1 VNRRVLI
8 LPRAEEQLLASAL
21 WWSEHHS
28 ADQASRWLD
37 GFESAIAG
45 LSVDPE
51 RLQLAPENPLFP
63 FEVRQLLYGLRAR
76 KTHRAVFEIRGEE
89 VIVFAVRHLH
99 QRDISPEDV

>member
-1 VNRRVLI
+1 VSRRVLI
-8 LPRAEEQLLASAL
+8 LPRADDQLVASAL

-37 GFESAIAG
+37 GFKTGIAS
-45 LSVDPE
+45 LSVDAE
-51 RLQLAPENPLFP
+51 RLQLAPEDRFFP
-63 FEVRQLLYGLRAR
+63 FEVRQLLYGLKAK